1 MNETF
6 NFKRFWLVLKEE
18 LALSSRPLIVNTLTT
33 LLLLGIMLYSLY
45 HFPYNTTTG
54 FNVLLV
60 IISILGVWFL
70 SSRMYGDIRS
80 KTAFASYYTK
90 PASTL
95 EKFLSRLIISNILPV
110 LIWLLLLVL
119 LRCNDQYFYKYIV
132 YSHNADEIFAYCVV
146 GIASMFFF
154 WGVVC
159 RTRFGFFIGA
169 IVIILCI
176 VVISVYMVYGN
187 LMFMDP
193 IVRFI
198 VNDPGRGHLNIVLT
212 TLTAL
217 ICLANYVAAY
227 YIFRSRQMNVKFF
240 KW

>member
-18 LALSSRPLIVNTLTT
+18 LALSSRPLIVNTLAT
-33 LLLLGIMLYSLY
+33 LMLVGVTLYSLY
-45 HFPYNTTTG
+45 NFTLSTTTG
-54 FNVLLV
+54 FNVLLA
-60 IISILGVWFL
+60 ITSILGVLFL
-70 SSRMYGDIRS
+70 SSRMYSVIRS

-95 EKFLSRLIISNILPV
+95 EKYLSRLLLSNILPV
-110 LIWLLLLVL
+110 VIWLLLFAL
-119 LRCNDQYFYKYIV
+119 LRCSDQYNYRYI
-132 YSHNADEIFAYCVV
+132 IFSNHAAEVISYCVV
-146 GIASMFFF
+146 AVASMFFF

-159 RTRFGFFIGA
+159 RTRFGFFMSV
-169 IVIILCI
+169 IVITLCI
-176 VVISVYMVYGN
+176 IGIALYMAYCN

-198 VNDPGRGHLNIVLT
+198 VSDPGFGHLDIVLV
-212 TLTAL
+212 TLTAV

-227 YIFRSRQMNVKFF
+227 YIFRSRQMNLKLF